1 MAYTVTVS
9 NAQMKKAYSAFCNG
23 WIDALTSETGP
34 LESRHADLLRES
46 LAERL
51 QEVGKKMPQKA
62 AGKSPK
68 KKSPKKA
75 KKATP
80 KGPSKRELKVKE
92 LQNELKTTYGIESTT
107 ATVSELRK
115 EIAAAKK
122 AQKAAAKEAK
132 KATASEKKAAT
143 PSKRDQKK
151 IELYKELTALGHTLP
166 GCENETD
173 CLKFS
178 IADIRAAIKA
188 ATPKKK
194 KGRKAGA
201 KKSPAK
207 VQKAQKDLIA
217 ELVGAPAA
225 AAAEKPKPKPKV
237 TYELAGGCTIGAVTM
252 FTGGA
257 NGEVV
262 ATKFHQKEPEQK
274 TQPVAQAKATSEIEF
289 EDELEVDELS
299 EIDSS
304 DDEEIEVEFPGM
316 DEVDEFSHDSRPGET
331 LYKDANNCVWND
343 EQDLVGVFHEEED
356 VIVDAE

>member
-1 MAYTVTVS
+1 M
-9 NAQMKKAYSAFCNG
+9 
-23 WIDALTSETGP
+23 
-34 LESRHADLLRES
+34 
-46 LAERL
+46 
-51 QEVGKKMPQKA
+51 VGKK
-62 AGKSPK
+62 SPSK
-68 KKSPKKA
+68 PKKA
-75 KKATP
+75 KAAS
-80 KGPSKRELKVKE
+80 PSKRDAVKAELRAELEKLGVGTNIDTVGGLRKE
-92 LQNELKTTYGIESTT
+92 LALAKKKLKAAQPKPKKAKAAKSPSKRDAKKEVLRAELTAMGVTPTGESIGD
-107 ATVSELRK
+107 LRK

-151 IELYKELTALGHTLP
+151 IELYKELTMLGHTLP
-166 GCENETD
+166 GCENWED

-225 AAAEKPKPKPKV
+225 AAAEKPKSKPKV

-262 ATKFHQKEPEQK
+262 ATKLYQQEKPEQK
-274 TQPVAQAKATSEIEF
+274 TQPVAEAKATSEIAF
-289 EDELEVDELS
+289 EDELEEDELS

-304 DDEEIEVEFPGM
+304 DDEIEVEFPGM
-316 DEVDEFSHDSRPGET
+316 EEVDEFSHDSRPGET

-343 EQDLVGVFHEEED
+343 EQDLVGVYHEEED